1 MNIIL
6 FKQIMSIIEDMRSN
20 KNLLKVNVMKNYENN
35 NARITTN
42 KMTYFFLIKTH
53 SYNKL

>member
-1 MNIIL
+1 
-6 FKQIMSIIEDMRSN
+6 MSIIEDMRSN

>member
-35 NARITTN
+35 NTRITTN
-42 KMTYFFLIKTH
+42 KMTSFFLIKTH